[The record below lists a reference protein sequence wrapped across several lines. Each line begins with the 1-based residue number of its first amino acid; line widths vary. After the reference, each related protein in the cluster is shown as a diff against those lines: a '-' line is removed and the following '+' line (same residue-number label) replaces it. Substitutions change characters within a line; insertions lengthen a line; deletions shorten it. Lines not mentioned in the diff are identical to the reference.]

1 MKIKMWH
8 NFVKDIPSILKQE
21 NYELESSEQLD
32 NGVKTWHSSGNGRQF
47 YFFNQFNAKF
57 DRWIWSNL
65 NLELKFIILVM
76 IQLSMPNSKFIW
88 VCIRFIRSA
97 KVWQPCFML
106 KKVTLLRTVY
116 GKEIGCAKE
125 RSLAQKIYWA
135 KKCYLAE
142 IWPILNG

>member
-57 DRWIWSNL
+57 D
-65 NLELKFIILVM
+65 
-76 IQLSMPNSKFIW
+76 
-88 VCIRFIRSA
+88 C
-97 KVWQPCFML
+97 
-106 KKVTLLRTVY
+106 
-116 GKEIGCAKE
+116 
-125 RSLAQKIYWA
+125 
-135 KKCYLAE
+135 
-142 IWPILNG
+142 